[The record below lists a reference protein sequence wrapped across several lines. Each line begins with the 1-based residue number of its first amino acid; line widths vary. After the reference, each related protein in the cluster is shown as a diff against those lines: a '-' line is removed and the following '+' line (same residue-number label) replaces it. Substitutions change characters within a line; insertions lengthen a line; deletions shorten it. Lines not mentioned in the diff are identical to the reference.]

1 MLLFR
6 YCSKGTRIRE
16 FLCVNQGFGGE
27 NLSIDNML
35 KPLYEMEEF
44 DELLSSL
51 EENVNIIEVYGIS
64 DTQKAIAA
72 ALVCRHFEKPCLF
85 ITHNDLLSRKVYEDI
100 SFFDPDMAVLMPG
113 HELIFRRIDARSN
126 EIVQNRLKAYDE
138 VIHGKGIILCA
149 SIESLLSKTV
159 SPELFSST
167 VREVS
172 VGDSVSLEEVK
183 EYFIKA
189 GYERIDMVEGKGQ
202 FSIRGGIIDFYS
214 PIHQNPVRIEL
225 FDDEIDSIRYFD
237 VLTQRSVS
245 KLKNIRITP
254 AREFILT
261 DDEFTVGAENLQKSL
276 TARLRTSG
284 SDRRKKASDTKLK
297 ERVSEDIE
305 KLRQG
310 IHFEGIEKYA
320 AFFPDKNFSL
330 LDYMKDCIIIVDE
343 PGRVRQRCD
352 TIGLEFQEHFN
363 QLLEDGEVLPEQFD
377 SLFNYE
383 ELLLRMQQ
391 YSIVCMD
398 ALYKSSSDFIPGRT
412 ISITS
417 RSMHPFHGK
426 LSLLMD
432 EIDSWKKRRYR
443 VLILAGAKER
453 GMRLASDLRERD
465 VDAIYKDE
473 LDIELKEGHIV
484 ILPGILTSGFDF
496 PSIKYAV
503 ISDRQAF
510 GGKRKSSEKKKGKA
524 INVFTDLKVGDY
536 VVHENHGIGQ
546 YIGIEKLKIENTSRD
561 YLHIKYSGNDKLYI
575 PTDQLDMI
583 QKYIGSE
590 DKGPKLNKLGGA
602 EWVKVKA
609 KAKKAIETMAVD
621 LLKLY
626 AERQQAVGF
635 SFSKDTK
642 WQKEFEDMFPYQ
654 ETPDQ
659 LRCIEE
665 IKESMEDQ
673 KVMDRLLCGDV
684 GYGKTEVALRAAF
697 KCVMDNK
704 QVAILVPTTILAQ
717 QHYNTCIQRFAN
729 FPVNIEVLSR
739 FKTQGEQSKV
749 VANIKNGNVD
759 IVVGTHRL
767 LQDDLVFNDLGL
779 LIIDEE
785 QRFGVAHKEKI
796 KGLKK
801 NVDVLTLTATPI
813 PRTLHMSLIGIRD
826 ISIIEEP
833 PEERYP
839 VQTYVMEHNEE
850 IIRDAIIK
858 EIGRGGQVYYLYNR
872 VRSIQKIAAR
882 IKEMVPEARVAVA
895 HGQMDEKT
903 LEDTMLDFYNNEY
916 DVLVCTTI
924 IEAGLDIP
932 NVNTIIIS
940 DADKMGLSQ
949 LYQLRGRVGRSN
961 RLAYAYFTYQ
971 RDKVL
976 NEVAEKR
983 LQAIR
988 EFTEF
993 GSGFKIAMRD
1003 LEIRGTGNLLG
1014 REQHGHMEAIGYDLY
1029 IKLLED
1035 SVRELKGET
1044 VTESIDTSIEL
1055 QISAYIPD
1063 TYIADENQKIEI
1075 YKKIAY
1081 IGSLEDLFDIEEE
1094 IEDRFGDLPE
1104 VVRSLLDISYIRHLA
1119 RKCGVVSIAQKKN
1132 SIIVKFNSDKS
1143 IKPQTAI
1150 RVAGDYLNKLLFTAS
1165 GQPYFTAKI
1174 NEDKQD
1180 ENIRF
1185 LKEFLEKIS
1194 SFQNE

>member
-1 MLLFR
+1 M
-6 YCSKGTRIRE
+6 
-16 FLCVNQGFGGE
+16 
-27 NLSIDNML
+27 SIDNML
-35 KPLYEMEEF
+35 KPFYDMEELN
-44 DELLSSL
+44 EMLAALKS
-51 EENVNIIEVYGIS
+51 NNNIVEVYGIS
-64 DTQKAIAA
+64 DTQKAFIA

-85 ITHNDLLSRKVYEDI
+85 ITHNDLLSRKIYEDI
-100 SFFDPDMAVLMPG
+100 SFLDSGLATLLPAGEMM
-113 HELIFRRIDARSN
+113 FRRIDAKSK
-126 EIVQNRLKAYDE
+126 EIMQNRLKAYDD
-138 VIHGKGIILCA
+138 IIIGGNNIICA
-149 SIESLLSKTV
+149 SIEALLSKTV
-159 SPELFSST
+159 SPELFISMQ
-167 VREVS
+167 RELS
-172 VGDSVSLEEVK
+172 VGESVSLEEVK
-183 EYFIKA
+183 EYFVRA
-189 GYERIDMVEGKGQ
+189 GYERVDMVEGKGQ
-202 FSIRGGIIDFYS
+202 FSIRGGIIDFFS
-214 PIHQNPVRIEL
+214 PIHQNAVRIEL
-225 FDDEIDSIRYFD
+225 FDDEIDSIRHFD
-237 VLTQRSVS
+237 VLTQRSVNKALS
-245 KLKNIRITP
+245 IRITP
-254 AREFILT
+254 AREFIVT
-261 DDEFTVGAENLQKSL
+261 KEEFAAGADNLQAEL
-276 TARLRTSG
+276 TARLRASVT
-284 SDRRKKASDTKLK
+284 DRRKKTSDNRIK
-297 ERVSEDIE
+297 ERISEDIE
-305 KLRQG
+305 KLKQG
-310 IHFEGIEKYA
+310 IHFEGIEKYSPY
-320 AFFPDKNFSL
+320 FSDKNYSL
-330 LDYMKDCIIIVDE
+330 IDYMKDCIIFVDE
-343 PGRVRQRCD
+343 PNRIRQRCE
-352 TIGLEFQEHFN
+352 TFGLEFQEYFN
-363 QLLEDGEVLPEQFD
+363 QLLEDGEVLPGQFEAI
-377 SLFNYE
+377 FTYE
-383 ELLLRMQQ
+383 NLLLKMQK
-391 YSIVCMD
+391 SRRICLD
-398 ALYKSSSDFIPGRT
+398 ALYKVNSDFNPQQT
-412 ISITS
+412 VSITS

-426 LSLLMD
+426 LNMLLE
-432 EIDSWKKRRYR
+432 EIEVWKKRRYK
-443 VLILAGAKER
+443 VLILAGTKER
-453 GMRLASDLRERD
+453 GIRLASDLRDRD
-465 VDAIYKDE
+465 IDAIYKDE

-484 ILPGILTSGFDF
+484 ILPGILNSGFDF
-496 PSIKYAV
+496 PTIKYAV
-503 ISDRQAF
+503 ISDRETF
-510 GGKRKSSEKKKGKA
+510 GSKRKTSEKKKGKPIA
-524 INVFTDLKVGDY
+524 VFTDLKVGDF

-546 YIGIEKLKIENTSRD
+546 YIGIEKLKIENTTRD
-561 YLHIKYSGNDKLYI
+561 YLHIKYSGNDKLFI

-602 EWVKVKA
+602 EWLKVKTR
-609 KAKKAIETMAVD
+609 AKKAIESMALD

-635 SFSKDTK
+635 TFSKDTK
-642 WQKEFEDMFPYQ
+642 WQKEFEDMFPYE
-654 ETPDQ
+654 ETQDQ

-665 IKESMEDQ
+665 IKQSMEDPR
-673 KVMDRLLCGDV
+673 VMERLLCGDV

-729 FPVNIEVLSR
+729 FPVNIDVLSR
-739 FKTQGEQSKV
+739 FKTHNEQSKV
-749 VANIKNGNVD
+749 IANLKNGNVD
-759 IVVGTHRL
+759 IVIGTHRL
-767 LQDDLVFNDLGL
+767 LQEDLVFSDLGL

-785 QRFGVAHKEKI
+785 QRFGVTHKEKI
-796 KGLKK
+796 KSLRK

-839 VQTYVMEHNEE
+839 VQTYVMEYNEDV
-850 IIRDAIIK
+850 IRDAISK
-858 EIGRGGQVYYLYNR
+858 EIGRGGQVYYLHNR
-872 VRSIQKIAAR
+872 VRSIQKVSAK

-932 NVNTIIIS
+932 NVNTIIIN

-1035 SVRELKGET
+1035 AVKELKGEAVVDT
-1044 VTESIDTSIEL
+1044 VDTSIEL
-1055 QISAYIPD
+1055 QISAFIPE
-1063 TYIADENQKIEI
+1063 TYISDENQKIEI

-1081 IGSLEDLFDIEEE
+1081 IGSHEDLYDIEEE
-1094 IEDRFGDLPE
+1094 IEDRFGDLPQ
-1104 VVRSLLDISYIRHLA
+1104 VVRNLLDISYIKHLA
-1119 RKCGVVSIAQKKN
+1119 KTCGIISIAQKKN
-1132 SIIVKFNSDKS
+1132 NIIVKFYTDKS

-1150 RVAGDYLNKLLFTAS
+1150 RVAGEYIKRLLFTAS
-1165 GQPYFTAKI
+1165 GQPYFTVRI
-1174 NEDKQD
+1174 DEDDPNEYMK
-1180 ENIRF
+1180 F
-1185 LKEFLEKIS
+1185 LREFLEKIS

>member
-1 MLLFR
+1 M
-6 YCSKGTRIRE
+6 
-16 FLCVNQGFGGE
+16 
-27 NLSIDNML
+27 SIDNML

-44 DELLSSL
+44 NELLSAL
-51 EENVNIIEVYGIS
+51 QANLNIVEVYGIS
-64 DTQKAIAA
+64 DTQKAVAVA
-72 ALVCRHFEKPCLF
+72 FVCKHIGKPCLF
-85 ITHNDLLSRKVYEDI
+85 ITHNDLLSRKIYEDI
-100 SFFDPDMAVLMPG
+100 SFFDADLAALFPVGEMV
-113 HELIFRRIDARSN
+113 FRRIDARSN
-126 EIVQNRLKAYDE
+126 EIMQNRLKAYDD
-138 VIHGKGIILCA
+138 IIRGRNSIVCT
-149 SIESLLSKTV
+149 SIEALLTKTV
-159 SPELFSST
+159 SPKLFESM
-167 VREVS
+167 VRELDL
-172 VGDSVSLEEVK
+172 GDIVSLEEIQ
-183 EYFIKA
+183 EYFVRA

-214 PIHQNPVRIEL
+214 PIYQNAVRIEL

-245 KLKNIRITP
+245 KAKKIRITP
-254 AREFILT
+254 AREFIIT
-261 DDEFTVGAENLQKSL
+261 KEEFAAGAENLQAELS
-276 TARLRTSG
+276 ARLRTSG
-284 SDRRKKASDTKLK
+284 GSGRKKTSDTKVK
-297 ERVSEDIE
+297 ERISEDIE

-310 IHFEGIEKYA
+310 IHFEGIEKYSPY
-320 AFFPDKNFSL
+320 FPDKNYSL
-330 LDYMKDCIIIVDE
+330 IDYMKDCIIFIDE
-343 PGRVRQRCD
+343 PNRIKQRCE
-352 TIGLEFQEHFN
+352 TIAFEFREHFN
-363 QLLEDGEVLPEQFD
+363 KLLEDGEVLSGQFD
-377 SLFNYE
+377 SLFTYE
-383 ELLLRMQQ
+383 DLFLRMQEEKR
-391 YSIVCMD
+391 VCLN
-398 ALYKSSSDFIPGRT
+398 ALYKSNSDFNPQKV

-426 LSLLMD
+426 ISMLME
-432 EIDSWKKRRYR
+432 EIAVWKKQRYR
-443 VLILAGAKER
+443 VLILSGARDR
-453 GMRLASDLRERD
+453 GLRLASDLRDRD
-465 VDAIYKDE
+465 IDAVYKDE
-473 LDIELKEGHIV
+473 LDIELKEGHVV
-484 ILPGILTSGFDF
+484 ILPGILNNGFDF
-496 PSIKYAV
+496 PSVKYAV
-503 ISDRQAF
+503 ISDKEAF
-510 GGKRKSSEKKKGKA
+510 GSKRKKVEKKKGKV
-524 INVFTDLKVGDY
+524 INVFTDLKVGDF

-546 YIGIEKLKIENTSRD
+546 YIGIEKLKIDNMIRD
-561 YLHIKYSGNDKLYI
+561 YLHIKYSGNDKLFI

-602 EWVKVKA
+602 EWMRVKT
-609 KAKKAIETMAVD
+609 KAKKAIETMAMD

-635 SFSKDTK
+635 TFSQDTR
-642 WQKEFEDMFPYQ
+642 WQKEFEDMFQYQ
-654 ETPDQ
+654 ETQDQ

-665 IKESMEDQ
+665 IKQSMENP

-717 QHYNTCIQRFAN
+717 QHYNTCIERFAN
-729 FPVNIEVLSR
+729 FPVNIDVLSR
-739 FKTQGEQSKV
+739 FKTHTEQNKV
-749 VANIKNGNVD
+749 IANIRNGNVD
-759 IVVGTHRL
+759 IIVGTHRL
-767 LQDDLVFNDLGL
+767 LQNDLTFRDLGL

-796 KGLKK
+796 KSLKK

-850 IIRDAIIK
+850 VIRDAITK
-858 EIGRGGQVYYLYNR
+858 EVGRGGQVYYLYNR
-872 VRSIQKIAAR
+872 VRSIQKVAAK
-882 IKEMVPEARVAVA
+882 IKMMIPEARVAVA
-895 HGQMDEKT
+895 HGQMEEKI

-961 RLAYAYFTYQ
+961 RLAYAYLTYQ

-1035 SVRELKGET
+1035 SVRELKGEELTET
-1044 VTESIDTSIEL
+1044 VDTSIEL
-1055 QISAYIPD
+1055 QISAFIPESYI
-1063 TYIADENQKIEI
+1063 TDENQKIEI

-1081 IGSLEDLFDIEEE
+1081 IGSQEDLYDIEEE
-1094 IEDRFGDLPE
+1094 IEDRFGDLPQ
-1104 VVRSLLDISYIRHLA
+1104 VVRNLLDISYIKHLA
-1119 RKCGVVSIAQKKN
+1119 GQCGVASISQKKN
-1132 SIIVKFNSDKS
+1132 NVIVKFNSDKS

-1150 RVAGDYLNKLLFTAS
+1150 RVAGEYINRLLFTAS
-1165 GQPYFTAKI
+1165 GQPYFTVRI
-1174 NEDKQD
+1174 DEDKQD
-1180 ENIRF
+1180 EYMKF

>member
-1 MLLFR
+1 M
-6 YCSKGTRIRE
+6 
-16 FLCVNQGFGGE
+16 
-27 NLSIDNML
+27 SIDNML
-35 KPLYEMEEF
+35 KPFYEMEEL
-44 DELLSSL
+44 DEMLASLRSS
-51 EENVNIIEVYGIS
+51 NNIIEVYGIS
-64 DTQKAIAA
+64 DTQKAFIA
-72 ALVCRHFEKPCLF
+72 ALVCKHYEKPCLF
-85 ITHNDLLSRKVYEDI
+85 ITHNDLLSRKIYEDI
-100 SFFDPDMAVLMPG
+100 SFFDGDMATLLPAVEMM
-113 HELIFRRIDARSN
+113 FRRIDAKSK
-126 EIVQNRLKAYDE
+126 EITQNRLKAYDY
-138 VIHGKGIILCA
+138 IISGKKGIVCA
-149 SIESLLSKTV
+149 SIEALLSKTV
-159 SPELFSST
+159 SPELFFKME
-167 VREVS
+167 RELS
-172 VGDSVSLEEVK
+172 IGESVSLEEIM
-183 EYFIKA
+183 EYFVKA
-189 GYERIDMVEGKGQ
+189 GYERVDMVEGKGQ

-214 PIHQNPVRIEL
+214 PIHQNAVRIEL

-245 KLKNIRITP
+245 KASNIRITP
-254 AREFILT
+254 AREFIVTKEELA
-261 DDEFTVGAENLQKSL
+261 DGAENLRAELS
-276 TARLRTSG
+276 ARLKASG
-284 SDRRKKASDTKLK
+284 GPGRKKTADTKIR
-297 ERVSEDIE
+297 ERISEDIE
-305 KLRQG
+305 KLSQG
-310 IHFEGIEKYA
+310 IHFEGIEKYSPY
-320 AFFPDKNFSL
+320 FPDKSHSL
-330 LDYMKDCIIIVDE
+330 IDYMKDCIIFIDE
-343 PGRVRQRCD
+343 PNRIRQRCE
-352 TIGLEFQEHFN
+352 TFGLEFQEYFN
-363 QLLEDGEVLPEQFD
+363 QLLEDGEVLPGQFD
-377 SLFNYE
+377 SLFTYE
-383 ELLLRMQQ
+383 ELLLKMQKNRR
-391 YSIVCMD
+391 ICLD
-398 ALYKSSSDFIPGRT
+398 ALFKVNSDFYPQKT

-426 LSLLMD
+426 LNMLLE
-432 EIDSWKKRRYR
+432 EIDVWKKRRYR
-443 VLILAGAKER
+443 VLILAGTRER
-453 GMRLASDLRERD
+453 GLRLASDLRDRD
-465 VDAIYKDE
+465 IDAVYKDE

-484 ILPGILTSGFDF
+484 ILPGILNSGFDF
-496 PSIKYAV
+496 PTIKYAV
-503 ISDRQAF
+503 ISDREVF
-510 GGKRKSSEKKKGKA
+510 GSKRKTPEKKKGKA
-524 INVFTDLKVGDY
+524 IEVFTDLKVGNF

-546 YIGIEKLKIENTSRD
+546 YIGIEKLKIDNTTRD
-561 YLHIKYSGNDKLYI
+561 YLHIKYSGNDKLFI
-575 PTDQLDMI
+575 PTDQMDMI

-602 EWVKVKA
+602 EWLKVKTR
-609 KAKKAIETMAVD
+609 AKKAIEFMALD

-635 SFSKDTK
+635 TFSEDTK
-642 WQKEFEDMFPYQ
+642 WQKEFEDMFPYE
-654 ETPDQ
+654 ETQDQ

-665 IKESMEDQ
+665 IKQSMEDPR
-673 KVMDRLLCGDV
+673 VMERLLCGDV

-729 FPVNIEVLSR
+729 FPVNIDVLSR
-739 FKTQGEQSKV
+739 FKTHSEQSKV
-749 VANIKNGNVD
+749 IANLKNGNVD
-759 IVVGTHRL
+759 IVIGTHRL
-767 LQDDLVFNDLGL
+767 LQEDLAFNDLGL

-785 QRFGVAHKEKI
+785 QRFGVTHKEKI
-796 KGLKK
+796 KSLRK

-839 VQTYVMEHNEE
+839 VQTYVMEYNEDV
-850 IIRDAIIK
+850 IRDAISK
-858 EIGRGGQVYYLYNR
+858 EVGRGGQVYYLHNR
-872 VRSIQKIAAR
+872 VRSIQKVAAKL
-882 IKEMVPEARVAVA
+882 KEMVPGARVAIA

-932 NVNTIIIS
+932 NVNTIIIN

-1035 SVRELKGET
+1035 TVKELKGESAAE
-1044 VTESIDTSIEL
+1044 VVDTSIEL
-1055 QISAYIPD
+1055 QVSAYIPES
-1063 TYIADENQKIEI
+1063 YIADENQKIEI

-1081 IGSLEDLFDIEEE
+1081 IGNHEDLYDIEEE
-1094 IEDRFGDLPE
+1094 IEDRFGDLPQ
-1104 VVRSLLDISYIRHLA
+1104 VVRNLLDISYIKHIAKR
-1119 RKCGVVSIAQKKN
+1119 CGIVSIAQKKN
-1132 SIIVKFNSDKS
+1132 NIIVKFNSDKS

-1150 RVAGDYLNKLLFTAS
+1150 RVAGEYIDRLLFTAI
-1165 GQPYFTAKI
+1165 GQPYFTVKI
-1174 NEDKQD
+1174 DDDKQ
-1180 ENIRF
+1180 EEYIKF

>member
-1 MLLFR
+1 M
-6 YCSKGTRIRE
+6 
-16 FLCVNQGFGGE
+16 
-27 NLSIDNML
+27 SIDNML
-35 KPLYEMEEF
+35 KPLYEMEELN
-44 DELLSSL
+44 ELLSSL
-51 EENVNIIEVYGIS
+51 EANLNVIEVYGIS
-64 DTQKAIAA
+64 DTQKAITA
-72 ALVCRHFEKPCLF
+72 ALVCRHFKKPCLF
-85 ITHNDLLSRKVYEDI
+85 ITHNDLLAKKVYEDI
-100 SFFDPDMAVLMPG
+100 SFFDADMAALMPSR
-113 HELIFRRIDARSN
+113 ELIFRRIDARSN
-126 EIVQNRLKAYDE
+126 EVMQNRLKTYDD
-138 VIHGKGIILCA
+138 IINGKNSIICA
-149 SIESLLSKTV
+149 SIEALLPKAV
-159 SPELFSST
+159 SPELFVSMAK
-167 VREVS
+167 ELS
-172 VGDSVSLEEVK
+172 VGDTVSIEEMK

-214 PIHQNPVRIEL
+214 PIHQNAVRVEL

-245 KLKNIRITP
+245 KAKEIRITP
-254 AREFILT
+254 AREFIVSKEDFYT
-261 DDEFTVGAENLQKSL
+261 AAENLQAELSG
-276 TARLRTSG
+276 RLRTSG
-284 SDRRKKASDTKLK
+284 GDRKKKASDIKVK
-297 ERVSEDIE
+297 ERISEDIE
-305 KLRQG
+305 KLKQG
-310 IHFEGIEKYA
+310 IHFEGIEKYSPY
-320 AFFPDKNFSL
+320 FSGKDFSL
-330 LDYMKDCIIIVDE
+330 IDYLKDCIIFIDE
-343 PGRVRQRCD
+343 PTRVKQRCE

-363 QLLEDGEVLPEQFD
+363 QLLEDGEVLPGQFD
-377 SLFNYE
+377 SLFTYE
-383 ELLLRMQQ
+383 NILLRMQD
-391 YSIVCMD
+391 SRRVCLD
-398 ALYKSSSDFIPGRT
+398 ALYKSSSDFNPQRT

-426 LSLLMD
+426 LNMLME
-432 EIDSWKKRRYR
+432 EIDVWKKRKYK
-443 VLILAGAKER
+443 VLILAGARER
-453 GMRLASDLRERD
+453 GLRLASDLRDRD
-465 VDAIYKDE
+465 VDAVYKDE
-473 LDIELKEGHIV
+473 LDIELKEGHII
-484 ILPGILTSGFDF
+484 ILPGILNSGFDF

-503 ISDRQAF
+503 ISDREAF
-510 GGKRKSSEKKKGKA
+510 GIKRKTADKKKGKA
-524 INVFTDLKVGDY
+524 IDVFTDLKVGDF

-546 YIGIEKLKIENTSRD
+546 YIGIEKLKIDNMVRD
-561 YLHIKYSGNDKLYI
+561 YLHIRYSGNDKLYI

-583 QKYIGSE
+583 QKYIGAE

-609 KAKKAIETMAVD
+609 KAKKAIEVMAVD

-635 SFSKDTK
+635 TFSEDTR

-654 ETPDQ
+654 ETQDQ

-665 IKESMEDQ
+665 IKQSMEDPR
-673 KVMDRLLCGDV
+673 VMDRLLCGDV

-697 KCVMDNK
+697 KCVMDGK

-717 QHYNTCIQRFAN
+717 QHYNTCVQRFSN
-729 FPVNIEVLSR
+729 FPVNIDVLSR
-739 FKTQGEQSKV
+739 FKTHAEQSKV
-749 VANIKNGNVD
+749 VANLKNGNVD
-759 IVVGTHRL
+759 ILIGTHRL
-767 LQDDLVFNDLGL
+767 LQNDLLFNDLGL

-796 KGLKK
+796 KSLKK

-839 VQTYVMEHNEE
+839 VQTYVMEHNDE
-850 IIRDAIIK
+850 IIRDAISK
-858 EIGRGGQVYYLYNR
+858 EIGRGGQVYYLHNR
-872 VRSIQKIAAR
+872 VRSIQKVAAK
-882 IKEMVPEARVAVA
+882 IKEMIPEARVAVA

-903 LEDTMLDFYNNEY
+903 LEDTMLDFYNAEY

-1035 SVRELKGET
+1035 AVRELKGEA

-1055 QISAYIPD
+1055 QVSAFIPESYI
-1063 TYIADENQKIEI
+1063 TDENQKIEI

-1081 IGSLEDLFDIEEE
+1081 IGSHEDLFDIEEE

-1104 VVRSLLDISYIRHLA
+1104 VVRNLLGISYIKHLA
-1119 RKCGVVSIAQKKN
+1119 RKCGIVSIAQKKN
-1132 SIIVKFNSDKS
+1132 NIIVKFNTDKS
-1143 IKPQTAI
+1143 IKPETAI
-1150 RVAGDYLNKLLFTAS
+1150 KVAGEYINRLLFTAS
-1165 GQPYFTAKI
+1165 GQPYFTI
-1174 NEDKQD
+1174 RIDEDKPD
-1180 ENIRF
+1180 ENIKF

-1194 SFQNE
+1194 SFQNESYKV

>member
-1 MLLFR
+1 M
-6 YCSKGTRIRE
+6 
-16 FLCVNQGFGGE
+16 
-27 NLSIDNML
+27 SIDNML
-35 KPLYEMEEF
+35 KPFYGMEE
-44 DELLSSL
+44 L
-51 EENVNIIEVYGIS
+51 EEMLAAVKPEGSIVEVYGIS
-64 DTQKAIAA
+64 DTQKAFIAA
-72 ALVCRHFEKPCLF
+72 FVCRHFGKPCLF
-85 ITHNDLLSRKVYEDI
+85 ITHNELLSRKLYEDI
-100 SFFDPDMAVLMPG
+100 SFLDNDLATLLPAGEMM
-113 HELIFRRIDARSN
+113 FRRVDAKSR
-126 EIVQNRLKAYDE
+126 EIMQNRLKAYDT
-138 VIHGKGIILCA
+138 VISGSKSIICA
-149 SIESLLSKTV
+149 SIEALLPRTV
-159 SPELFSST
+159 SPELFISMC
-167 VREVS
+167 RELS
-172 VGDSVSLEEVK
+172 VGETVSLEEMK
-183 EYFIKA
+183 DYFIKA
-189 GYERIDMVEGKGQ
+189 GYERVDMVEGKGQ
-202 FSIRGGIIDFYS
+202 FSIRGGIIDFFS
-214 PIHQNPVRIEL
+214 PIYQNAVRIEL
-225 FDDEIDSIRYFD
+225 FDDEIDSIRFFD

-245 KLKNIRITP
+245 KASKIRITP
-254 AREFILT
+254 AREFLVT
-261 DDEFTVGAENLQKSL
+261 GEELAKAAENLEAEL
-276 TARLRTSG
+276 GARLKAERG
-284 SDRRKKASDTKLK
+284 DRRKKTSDSRTR
-297 ERVSEDIE
+297 EIISEDIE

-310 IHFEGIEKYA
+310 IIFEGLEKYSPY
-320 AFFPDKNFSL
+320 FSGKNYSL
-330 LDYMKDCIIIVDE
+330 VDYMKDCIVFIDE
-343 PGRVRQRCD
+343 PARIRQHYEAFS
-352 TIGLEFQEHFN
+352 LEFREYFN
-363 QLLEDGEVLPEQFD
+363 QLLEDGEVLPGQFN
-377 SLFNYE
+377 SVFTYE
-383 ELLLRMQQ
+383 ELQIKLSENRR
-391 YSIVCMD
+391 VCMD
-398 ALYKSSSDFIPGRT
+398 ALYKVNNDYYPQKT
-412 ISITS
+412 INITS

-426 LSLLMD
+426 LSMLL
-432 EIDSWKKRRYR
+432 EELELWKKRRYK
-443 VLILAGAKER
+443 VLILAGTRER
-453 GMRLASDLRERD
+453 GQRLASDLVERD
-465 VDAIYKDE
+465 IDAIYKDE
-473 LDIELKEGHIV
+473 LDIELQEGHII
-484 ILPGILTSGFDF
+484 ILPGILNSGFDF
-496 PSIKYAV
+496 PGIKYAV
-503 ISDRQAF
+503 ISDRESF
-510 GGKRKSSEKKKGKA
+510 GAKRKTSDKKKGKPIA
-524 INVFTDLKVGDY
+524 VFTDLKVGDF

-546 YIGIEKLKIENTSRD
+546 YIGIEKLKIDNTERD
-561 YLHIKYSGNDKLYI
+561 YLHIRYSGNDKLFI

-602 EWVKVKA
+602 EWIKVKSR
-609 KAKKAIETMAVD
+609 AKKAIETMAID

-635 SFSKDTK
+635 AFSPDTK
-642 WQKEFEDMFPYQ
+642 WQKEFEDMFPYE
-654 ETPDQ
+654 ETQDQ

-665 IKESMEDQ
+665 IKQGMEDPR
-673 KVMDRLLCGDV
+673 VMERLLCGDV

-717 QHYNTCIQRFAN
+717 QHYNTCIQRFSS

-739 FKTQGEQSKV
+739 FKTHSEQARII
-749 VANIKNGNVD
+749 ANIKNGNVD
-759 IVVGTHRL
+759 IIIGTHRL
-767 LQDDLVFNDLGL
+767 LQEDLVFNDLGL

-796 KGLKK
+796 KSLRK

-839 VQTYVMEHNEE
+839 VQTYVMEHNEDV
-850 IIRDAIIK
+850 IKDAISK
-858 EIGRGGQVYYLYNR
+858 EIGRGGQVYYLHNR
-872 VRSIQKIAAR
+872 VRSIQKVAAR
-882 IKEMVPEARVAVA
+882 LKEMVPEARVAVA

-903 LEDTMLDFYNNEY
+903 LEDTMLDFYNREY

-932 NVNTIIIS
+932 NVNTIIIT

-976 NEVAEKR
+976 NEIAEKR

-1035 SVRELKGET
+1035 TVKELKGEA
-1044 VTESIDTSIEL
+1044 VTEQVDTSIEL
-1055 QISAYIPD
+1055 QVSAFIPE

-1081 IGSLEDLFDIEEE
+1081 IGSHEDLFDIEEE
-1094 IEDRFGDLPE
+1094 IEDRFGDLPQ
-1104 VVRSLLDISYIRHLA
+1104 VVRNLLSISYIRHLA
-1119 RKCGVVSIAQKKN
+1119 KKCGIIAITQKKN

-1150 RVAGDYLNKLLFTAS
+1150 RVAGEYINRLLFTAS
-1165 GQPYFTAKI
+1165 GQPYFTVKVD
-1174 NEDKQD
+1174 EDKP
-1180 ENIRF
+1180 EEYMGF

>member
-1 MLLFR
+1 
-6 YCSKGTRIRE
+6 
-16 FLCVNQGFGGE
+16 
-27 NLSIDNML
+27 LSVDNML
-35 KPLYEMEEF
+35 KPLYEMKELN
-44 DELLSSL
+44 ELLSSL
-51 EENVNIIEVYGIS
+51 KQDLDAVEVYGIS
-64 DTQKAIAA
+64 DTQKAVAA
-72 ALVCRHFEKPCLF
+72 ALVCKHFEKPCLF
-85 ITHNDLLSRKVYEDI
+85 ITHNDLLSKKVYEDI
-100 SFFDPDMAVLMPG
+100 SFFDADMAVLLPSREMV
-113 HELIFRRIDARSN
+113 FRRIDAKSN
-126 EIVQNRLKAYDE
+126 EIMQNRLKAYDD
-138 VIHGKGIILCA
+138 IASGKCSIICA
-149 SIESLLSKTV
+149 SVEALLSRTV
-159 SPELFSST
+159 SPRLFESMTKELSLG
-167 VREVS
+167 E
-172 VGDSVSLEEVK
+172 SVSLEEIK
-183 EYFIKA
+183 KYFIAA

-214 PIHQNPVRIEL
+214 PIYQNAVRIEL

-245 KLKNIRITP
+245 KAKKVRITP
-254 AREFILT
+254 AREFIVSEE
-261 DDEFTVGAENLQKSL
+261 EFLKGAENLEAELS
-276 TARLRTSG
+276 ARLKTLGGSG
-284 SDRRKKASDTKLK
+284 RKKSSDIKVK
-297 ERVSEDIE
+297 ERISEDIE
-305 KLRQG
+305 KLRQS
-310 IHFEGIEKYA
+310 IYFEGTEKYSPY
-320 AFFPDKNFSL
+320 FPDKNYSII
-330 LDYMKDCIIIVDE
+330 DYMKNCIIFIDE
-343 PGRVRQRCD
+343 PSRIRQRCE
-352 TIGLEFQEHFN
+352 TIGLEFQEYFN
-363 QLLEDGEVLPEQFD
+363 QLLEDGEVLPGQFNTLYTYD
-377 SLFNYE
+377 D
-383 ELLLRMQQ
+383 LLLRMQNNKK
-391 YSIVCMD
+391 VCID
-398 ALYKSSSDFIPGRT
+398 SLYKSNRDFNPGKT

-426 LSLLMD
+426 VSMLME
-432 EIDSWKKRRYR
+432 EIAAWKNRKYR
-443 VLILAGAKER
+443 VLILAGTRER

-465 VDAIYKDE
+465 VDTVYKDE

-484 ILPGILTSGFDF
+484 VLPGILNSGFDF

-503 ISDRQAF
+503 ISDREAF
-510 GGKRKSSEKKKGKA
+510 GGKRKTVEKKKGKT
-524 INVFTDLKVGDY
+524 INVFTDLKVGDF

-546 YIGIEKLKIENTSRD
+546 YIGIEKLKIDNMTKD

-575 PTDQLDMI
+575 PTDQMDMI

-602 EWVKVKA
+602 EWVKIKA
-609 KAKKAIETMAVD
+609 RARKAIEILAVD

-626 AERQQAVGF
+626 AERQQSVGF
-635 SFSKDTK
+635 SFSPDTR
-642 WQKEFEDMFPYQ
+642 WQKEFEDLFPYQ
-654 ETPDQ
+654 ETQDQ

-665 IKESMEDQ
+665 IKQNMEDP

-729 FPVNIEVLSR
+729 FPVNIDVLSR
-739 FKTQGEQSKV
+739 FRTHGEQSKII
-749 VANIKNGNVD
+749 ANTKNGNVD
-759 IVVGTHRL
+759 IIVGTHRL
-767 LQDDLVFNDLGL
+767 LQNDLVFNNLGL

-796 KGLKK
+796 KSLKK
-801 NVDVLTLTATPI
+801 NVEVLTLTATPI

-839 VQTYVMEHNEE
+839 VQTYVMEYNEE
-850 IIRDAIIK
+850 VIRDAIAK

-872 VRSIQKIAAR
+872 VRSIQKVAAR
-882 IKEMVPEARVAVA
+882 LKELVPDARIAVA
-895 HGQMDEKT
+895 HGQMDEKA

-932 NVNTIIIS
+932 NVNTIVIS

-961 RLAYAYFTYQ
+961 RLAYAYLTYQ

-1035 SVRELKGET
+1035 TVRELKGEAPAET
-1044 VTESIDTSIEL
+1044 VDTSIEL
-1055 QISAYIPD
+1055 QISAFIPESYI
-1063 TYIADENQKIEI
+1063 TDENQKIEI

-1081 IGSLEDLFDIEEE
+1081 IGSHEDLFDIEEE
-1094 IEDRFGDLPE
+1094 IEDRFGDLPD
-1104 VVRSLLDISYIRHLA
+1104 VVRNLLDISYIKYMA

-1132 SIIVKFNSDKS
+1132 NIIAKFNSDKS

-1150 RVAGDYLNKLLFTAS
+1150 RVAGEYINRLLFTAC
-1165 GQPYFTAKI
+1165 GQPYFTVKI
-1174 NEDKQD
+1174 NADKQD
-1180 ENIRF
+1180 EYIRF
-1185 LKEFLEKIS
+1185 LKEFLEKIY
-1194 SFQNE
+1194 SFQNEQNTV

>member
-1 MLLFR
+1 M
-6 YCSKGTRIRE
+6 
-16 FLCVNQGFGGE
+16 
-27 NLSIDNML
+27 SIDNML
-35 KPLYEMEEF
+35 KPLYEMEELN
-44 DELLSSL
+44 ELLSSL
-51 EENVNIIEVYGIS
+51 QANLDTIELYGIS
-64 DTQKAIAA
+64 DTQKAIVA

-85 ITHNDLLSRKVYEDI
+85 ITHNDLLARKIYEDI
-100 SFFDPDMAVLMPG
+100 SFFDADIAALMPSR
-113 HELIFRRIDARSN
+113 ELIFRRIDARSN
-126 EIVQNRLKAYDE
+126 EIMQNRLKAYDD
-138 VIHGKGIILCA
+138 VIDGKNSIICA
-149 SIESLLSKTV
+149 SIEALLHKAV
-159 SPELFSST
+159 SPELFASMS
-167 VREVS
+167 RELSLGDIVS
-172 VGDSVSLEEVK
+172 IEEIK
-183 EYFIKA
+183 EYFIRA

-214 PIHQNPVRIEL
+214 PIHQNAVRIEL
-225 FDDEIDSIRYFD
+225 FDDEVDSIRYFD

-245 KLKNIRITP
+245 KAKKIRITP
-254 AREFILT
+254 AREFIVAGE
-261 DDEFTVGAENLQKSL
+261 EFHTAAANLQAELS
-276 TARLRTSG
+276 ARLKAPG
-284 SDRRKKASDTKLK
+284 GERKKKGSDTKLK
-297 ERVSEDIE
+297 ERISEDIE
-305 KLRQG
+305 KLKQG
-310 IHFEGIEKYA
+310 IHFEGIEKYTPY
-320 AFFPDKNFSL
+320 FPGKDFSL
-330 LDYMKDCIIIVDE
+330 IDYLQNCIIFIDE
-343 PGRVRQRCD
+343 PNRVRQRCEA
-352 TIGLEFQEHFN
+352 IGLEFQEHFN
-363 QLLEDGEVLPEQFD
+363 QLMEDGEVLTGQFD
-377 SLFNYE
+377 SLFTYD
-383 ELLLRMQQ
+383 ELLLRMQGNRR
-391 YSIVCMD
+391 VCLA
-398 ALYKSSSDFIPGRT
+398 ALYKSNSDFSPQKT
-412 ISITS
+412 ISVTS

-426 LSLLMD
+426 LNMLME
-432 EIDSWKKRRYR
+432 EIDIWKKRKYR
-443 VLILAGAKER
+443 VLILAGTKER
-453 GMRLASDLRERD
+453 GVRLASDLRERD
-465 VDAIYKDE
+465 VDAVYRDE

-484 ILPGILTSGFDF
+484 ILPGILNNGFDF

-503 ISDRQAF
+503 ISDREAF
-510 GGKRKSSEKKKGKA
+510 GSKRKTAEKKKGKP
-524 INVFTDLKVGDY
+524 IDVFTDLKVGDF

-546 YIGIEKLKIENTSRD
+546 YIGIEKLKIDNMTRD

-583 QKYIGSE
+583 QKYIGAE
-590 DKGPKLNKLGGA
+590 DKGPKLNKLGGT

-609 KAKKAIETMAVD
+609 KAKKAIENMAVD

-635 SFSKDTK
+635 TFSEDTR

-654 ETPDQ
+654 ETQDQ

-665 IKESMEDQ
+665 IKQSMEDPR
-673 KVMDRLLCGDV
+673 VMDRLLCGDV

-717 QHYNTCIQRFAN
+717 QHYNTCVQRFAN
-729 FPVNIEVLSR
+729 FPVNIDVLSR
-739 FKTQGEQSKV
+739 FKTHSEQV
-749 VANIKNGNVD
+749 RTMANLKNGNVD
-759 IVVGTHRL
+759 IIVGTHRL
-767 LQDDLVFNDLGL
+767 LQNDLAFHDLGL

-796 KGLKK
+796 KSMKK

-839 VQTYVMEHNEE
+839 VQTYVMEHNDE
-850 IIRDAIIK
+850 IIRDAISK
-858 EIGRGGQVYYLYNR
+858 EIARGGQVYYLYNR
-872 VRSIQKIAAR
+872 VRSIQKVAAKL
-882 IKEMVPEARVAVA
+882 KEMVPEARVAVA

-1035 SVRELKGET
+1035 TVRELKGEA
-1044 VTESIDTSIEL
+1044 VTENVDTSIEL
-1055 QISAYIPD
+1055 QISAFIPES
-1063 TYIADENQKIEI
+1063 YIADENQKIEI

-1081 IGSLEDLFDIEEE
+1081 IGSHEDLFDIEEE

-1104 VVRSLLDISYIRHLA
+1104 VVRNLLAISYIRHLA

-1132 SIIVKFNSDKS
+1132 NIIVKFNTDKS
-1143 IKPQTAI
+1143 IKPETAI
-1150 RVAGDYLNKLLFTAS
+1150 RVAGEYINRLLFTAS
-1165 GQPYFTAKI
+1165 GQPYFTVRVE
-1174 NEDKQD
+1174 EDKPE
-1180 ENIRF
+1180 ENLKF

-1194 SFQNE
+1194 SFQNG

>member
-1 MLLFR
+1 
-6 YCSKGTRIRE
+6 
-16 FLCVNQGFGGE
+16 
-27 NLSIDNML
+27 LSIDNML

-44 DELLSSL
+44 NELLSSL
-51 EENVNIIEVYGIS
+51 EANLNVIEFYGIS
-64 DTQKAIAA
+64 YTQKAITA

-85 ITHNDLLSRKVYEDI
+85 LTHNDLLARKIYEDI
-100 SFFDPDMAVLMPG
+100 SFFDADMAALMPSR
-113 HELIFRRIDARSN
+113 ELIFRRIDARSN
-126 EIVQNRLKAYDE
+126 EVMQNRLKTYDG
-138 VIHGKGIILCA
+138 VINGNNSIICA
-149 SIESLLSKTV
+149 SIEALLPKTV
-159 SPELFSST
+159 SPELF
-167 VREVS
+167 VS
-172 VGDSVSLEEVK
+172 MVKELSIGDIVSIEEIK

-214 PIHQNPVRIEL
+214 PIHQNAVRVEL

-245 KLKNIRITP
+245 KAKKIRITP
-254 AREFILT
+254 AREFIVAAE
-261 DDEFTVGAENLQKSL
+261 EFYTAAENLQAELSG
-276 TARLRTSG
+276 RLRTSG
-284 SDRRKKASDTKLK
+284 GAGKKKASDIKVK
-297 ERVSEDIE
+297 ERISEDIE

-310 IHFEGIEKYA
+310 IYFEGIEKYS
-320 AFFPDKNFSL
+320 PYFSGK
-330 LDYMKDCIIIVDE
+330 DYSLIDYLKDCIIFIDE
-343 PGRVRQRCD
+343 PTRVKQRYES
-352 TIGLEFQEHFN
+352 IGLEFQEHFN
-363 QLLEDGEVLPEQFD
+363 QLLEDGEVLPGQFD
-377 SLFNYE
+377 SLFTYE
-383 ELLLRMQQ
+383 DILLRMQGNKR
-391 YSIVCMD
+391 VCLD
-398 ALYKSSSDFIPGRT
+398 ALYRSSSDFNPQKT
-412 ISITS
+412 ISVTS

-426 LSLLMD
+426 LNMLME
-432 EIDSWKKRRYR
+432 EIDIWKKRKYK
-443 VLILAGAKER
+443 VLILAGARER

-465 VDAIYKDE
+465 VDAVYKDE
-473 LDIELKEGHIV
+473 LDIELKEGHII
-484 ILPGILTSGFDF
+484 ILPGILNSGFDF

-503 ISDRQAF
+503 ISDREAF
-510 GGKRKSSEKKKGKA
+510 GAKRKTPEKKKGKA
-524 INVFTDLKVGDY
+524 IDVFTDLKVGDF

-546 YIGIEKLKIENTSRD
+546 YIGIEKLKIDNIVRD

-575 PTDQLDMI
+575 PTEQLDMI
-583 QKYIGSE
+583 QKYIGAE

-602 EWVKVKA
+602 DWVKVKA
-609 KAKKAIETMAVD
+609 KARKAIEIMAVD

-635 SFSKDTK
+635 TFSEDTR
-642 WQKEFEDMFPYQ
+642 WQKEFEDMFPYE
-654 ETPDQ
+654 ETQDQ

-665 IKESMEDQ
+665 IKQSMEDPR
-673 KVMDRLLCGDV
+673 VMDRLLCGDV

-697 KCVMDNK
+697 KCVMDGK

-717 QHYNTCIQRFAN
+717 QHYNTCIQRFSN
-729 FPVNIEVLSR
+729 FPVNIDVLSR
-739 FKTQGEQSKV
+739 FKTHAEQSKV
-749 VANIKNGNVD
+749 IANSKSGNVD
-759 IVVGTHRL
+759 ILIGTHRL
-767 LQDDLVFNDLGL
+767 LQNDLLFNDLGL

-796 KGLKK
+796 KSLKK

-839 VQTYVMEHNEE
+839 VQTYVMEHNDEV
-850 IIRDAIIK
+850 IRDAISK
-858 EIGRGGQVYYLYNR
+858 EIGREGQVYYLHNR
-872 VRSIQKIAAR
+872 VRSIQKVAAK

-1035 SVRELKGET
+1035 AVRELKGEAVSET
-1044 VTESIDTSIEL
+1044 IDTSIEL
-1055 QISAYIPD
+1055 QVSAFIPESYI
-1063 TYIADENQKIEI
+1063 TDENQKIEI

-1081 IGSLEDLFDIEEE
+1081 IGSHEDLFDIEEE

-1104 VVRSLLDISYIRHLA
+1104 VVRNLLGISYIKHLA

-1132 SIIVKFNSDKS
+1132 NIIVKFNTDKS

-1150 RVAGDYLNKLLFTAS
+1150 RVAGEYINRLLFTAS
-1165 GQPYFTAKI
+1165 GQPYFTI
-1174 NEDKQD
+1174 RIDEDKPV
-1180 ENIRF
+1180 ENIKF

-1194 SFQNE
+1194 SFQNESYNV

>member
-1 MLLFR
+1 
-6 YCSKGTRIRE
+6 
-16 FLCVNQGFGGE
+16 
-27 NLSIDNML
+27 LSIDNML
-35 KPLYEMEEF
+35 KPLYEMEELN
-44 DELLSSL
+44 ELLSSL
-51 EENVNIIEVYGIS
+51 EANLNVIEVYGIS
-64 DTQKAIAA
+64 DTQKAITA
-72 ALVCRHFEKPCLF
+72 ALVCRHFKKPCLF
-85 ITHNDLLSRKVYEDI
+85 ITHNDLLAKKVYEDI
-100 SFFDPDMAVLMPG
+100 SFFDADMAALMPSR
-113 HELIFRRIDARSN
+113 ELIFRRIDARSN
-126 EIVQNRLKAYDE
+126 EVMQNRLKTYDD
-138 VIHGKGIILCA
+138 IINGKNSIICA
-149 SIESLLSKTV
+149 SIEALLPKAV
-159 SPELFSST
+159 SPELFVSMAK
-167 VREVS
+167 ELS
-172 VGDSVSLEEVK
+172 VGDTVSIEEMK

-214 PIHQNPVRIEL
+214 PIHQNAVRVEL

-245 KLKNIRITP
+245 KAKEIRITP
-254 AREFILT
+254 AREFIVSKEDFYT
-261 DDEFTVGAENLQKSL
+261 AAENLQAELSG
-276 TARLRTSG
+276 RLRTSG
-284 SDRRKKASDTKLK
+284 GDRKKKASDIKVK
-297 ERVSEDIE
+297 ERISEDIE
-305 KLRQG
+305 KLKQG
-310 IHFEGIEKYA
+310 IHFEGIEKYSPY
-320 AFFPDKNFSL
+320 FSGKDFSL
-330 LDYMKDCIIIVDE
+330 IDYLKDCIIFIDE
-343 PGRVRQRCD
+343 PTRVKQRCE

-363 QLLEDGEVLPEQFD
+363 QLLEDGEVLPGQFD
-377 SLFNYE
+377 SLFTYE
-383 ELLLRMQQ
+383 NILLRMQD
-391 YSIVCMD
+391 SRRVCLD
-398 ALYKSSSDFIPGRT
+398 ALYKSSSDFNPQRT

-426 LSLLMD
+426 LNMLME
-432 EIDSWKKRRYR
+432 EIDVWKKRKYK
-443 VLILAGAKER
+443 VLILAGARER
-453 GMRLASDLRERD
+453 GLRLASDLRDRD
-465 VDAIYKDE
+465 VDAVYKDE
-473 LDIELKEGHIV
+473 LDIELKEGHII
-484 ILPGILTSGFDF
+484 ILPGILNSGFDF

-503 ISDRQAF
+503 ISDREAF
-510 GGKRKSSEKKKGKA
+510 GIKRKTADKKKGKA
-524 INVFTDLKVGDY
+524 IDVFTDLKVGDF

-546 YIGIEKLKIENTSRD
+546 YIGIEKLKIDNMVRD
-561 YLHIKYSGNDKLYI
+561 YLHIRYSGNDKLYI

-583 QKYIGSE
+583 QKYIGAE

-609 KAKKAIETMAVD
+609 KAKKAIEVMAVD

-635 SFSKDTK
+635 TFSEDTR

-654 ETPDQ
+654 ETQDQ

-665 IKESMEDQ
+665 IKQSMEDPR
-673 KVMDRLLCGDV
+673 VMDRLLCGDV

-697 KCVMDNK
+697 KCVMDGK

-717 QHYNTCIQRFAN
+717 QHYNTCVQRFSN
-729 FPVNIEVLSR
+729 FPVNIDVLSR
-739 FKTQGEQSKV
+739 FKTHAEQSKV
-749 VANIKNGNVD
+749 VANLKNGNVD
-759 IVVGTHRL
+759 ILIGTHRL
-767 LQDDLVFNDLGL
+767 LQNDLLFNDLGL

-796 KGLKK
+796 KSLKK

-839 VQTYVMEHNEE
+839 VQTYVMEHNDE
-850 IIRDAIIK
+850 IIRDAISK
-858 EIGRGGQVYYLYNR
+858 EIGRGGQVYYLHNR
-872 VRSIQKIAAR
+872 VRSIQKVAAK
-882 IKEMVPEARVAVA
+882 IKEMIPEARVAVA

-903 LEDTMLDFYNNEY
+903 LEDTMLDFYNAEY

-1035 SVRELKGET
+1035 AVRELKGEA

-1055 QISAYIPD
+1055 QVSAFIPESYI
-1063 TYIADENQKIEI
+1063 TDENQKIEI

-1081 IGSLEDLFDIEEE
+1081 IGSHEDLFDIEEE

-1104 VVRSLLDISYIRHLA
+1104 VVRNLLGISYIKHLA
-1119 RKCGVVSIAQKKN
+1119 RKCGIVSIAQKKN
-1132 SIIVKFNSDKS
+1132 NIIVKFNTDKS
-1143 IKPQTAI
+1143 IKPETAI
-1150 RVAGDYLNKLLFTAS
+1150 KVAGEYINRLLFTAS
-1165 GQPYFTAKI
+1165 GQPYFTI
-1174 NEDKQD
+1174 RIDEDKPD
-1180 ENIRF
+1180 ENIKF

-1194 SFQNE
+1194 SFQNESYKV